1 MHSTTSESDITPL
14 HELVSHMKAVRIHE
28 YGDVSVLRYENAPL
42 PGIQT
47 DEVLIRV
54 HSAGVNPADW
64 QFRQGYY
71 QEFAPRPLPFIL
83 GWDVA
88 GTVEAAGAAVKR
100 FQPGDA
106 VFGMADMSRD
116 GAYAEYIA
124 VLASHVALAPRSIP
138 PEQAAAVPLAALTA
152 WSGLFDH
159 GRLKAGQSVLIHAGA
174 GGVGLFAVQLA
185 RRAGARVVTTA
196 SAANHELLRQL
207 GADQC
212 IDYRDSDGD
221 FATVVKDVDVVL
233 DTVGGE
239 TRERSWPVLRKG
251 GTMVGVAM
259 PPPDEERARQHGV
272 KTAMVMV
279 VPNGVRLAD
288 IGALIDAGELKIVI
302 DREFPLEEIAAAH
315 LHSQQRHARGKIV
328 LRVAD
333 RTVRFSKPVRR

>member
-1 MHSTTSESDITPL
+1 
-14 HELVSHMKAVRIHE
+14 MKAVRIHT

-42 PGIQT
+42 PEIQA
-47 DEVLIRV
+47 DEVLIQV

-88 GTVEAAGAAVKR
+88 GTVEAVGAEVTR
-100 FQPGDA
+100 FQPGEA
-106 VFGMADMSRD
+106 VFSMADMSRN

-124 VLASHVALAPRSIP
+124 VRASHVALAPNSIP

-159 GRLKAGQSVLIHAGA
+159 GRLEAGQSVLIHAGA
-174 GGVGLFAVQLA
+174 GGVGLFAVQFA

-196 SAANHELLRQL
+196 SPANHELLRQL

-212 IDYRDSDGD
+212 IDYRGSDL
-221 FATVVKDVDVVL
+221 AAAVKDVDLVF
-233 DTVGGE
+233 DAVGGE
-239 TRERSWPVLRKG
+239 TRERSWAVLRKD

-259 PPPDEERARQHGV
+259 PPPDEERARQQGV

-288 IGALIDAGELKIVI
+288 IGVLIDAGELKIVI
-302 DREFPLEEIAAAH
+302 DREFPLAEIAAAH

-328 LRVAD
+328 IR
-333 RTVRFSKPVRR
+333 VRR

>member
-1 MHSTTSESDITPL
+1 MKSN
-14 HELVSHMKAVRIHE
+14 MKAVRFHE

-42 PGIQT
+42 PEVQVDDILIQ
-47 DEVLIRV
+47 V
-54 HSAGVNPADW
+54 HSAGVNPADC

-71 QEFAPRPLPFIL
+71 KDFAPRPLPFIL

-88 GTVEAAGAAVKR
+88 GTVASIGKQVRR
-100 FQPGDA
+100 FRPGDA
-106 VFGMADMSRD
+106 VFAMADMSRN

-124 VLASHVALAPRSIP
+124 VRANHVALAPNSIP

-159 GRLKAGQSVLIHAGA
+159 GSLTAGQSVLIHAGA

-185 RRAGARVVTTA
+185 HRAGARVVTTA

-212 IDYRDSDGD
+212 IDYRDSD
-221 FATVVKDVDVVL
+221 FAAAVKDVDLVL

-239 TRERSWPVLRKG
+239 TRERSWAVLRKG

-259 PPPDEERARQHGV
+259 PPPDEERARKHGV
-272 KTAMVMV
+272 KAAMVAV

-288 IGALIDAGELKIVI
+288 IGALTDAGELKIVI
-302 DREFPLEEIAAAH
+302 DREFPLAETAAAH
-315 LHSQQRHARGKIV
+315 ERSQERHAHGKIV
-328 LRVAD
+328 IRVA
-333 RTVRFSKPVRR
+333 

>member
-1 MHSTTSESDITPL
+1 MHTTTSESDITPL
-14 HELVSHMKAVRIHE
+14 HELVSQMKAVRIHE

-88 GTVEAAGAAVKR
+88 GTVEAVGAAVKR

-152 WSGLFDH
+152 WSALFDH
-159 GRLKAGQSVLIHAGA
+159 GRLEAGQSVLIHAGA
-174 GGVGLFAVQLA
+174 GGVGLCAVQCA
-185 RRAGARVVTTA
+185 HRAGARVVATA
-196 SAANHELLRQL
+196 SAANHELLRRL

-212 IDYRDSDGD
+212 IDYRNGD
-221 FATVVKDVDVVL
+221 FAAAVKDLDVVL
-233 DTVGGE
+233 DTVGGD

-251 GTMVGVAM
+251 GTLVGIAM
-259 PPPDEERARQHGV
+259 PPPDEERARTYGV
-272 KTAMVMV
+272 KTDMVMV
-279 VPNGVRLAD
+279 APNGERLARVA
-288 IGALIDAGELKIVI
+288 ALIDAGELKIVI
-302 DREFPLEEIAAAH
+302 DREFPLAEIAAAH
-315 LHSQQRHARGKIV
+315 LRSQERHGGGKIV
-328 LRVAD
+328 IRVH
-333 RTVRFSKPVRR
+333 R